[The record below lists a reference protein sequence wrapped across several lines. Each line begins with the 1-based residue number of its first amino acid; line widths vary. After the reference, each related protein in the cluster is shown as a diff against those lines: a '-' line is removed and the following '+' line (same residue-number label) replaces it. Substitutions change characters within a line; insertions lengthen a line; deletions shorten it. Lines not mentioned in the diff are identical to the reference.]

1 MHRLSHCSRISKLM
15 FIWLI
20 EYSVTL
26 LMVSVVNIYFVTW
39 KLSAILYP
47 VNVYVFY
54 YLKKKDSV
62 KASDLDHSP
71 YVNSVESWSH
81 PWFDS
86 KFSNLFSHFHPYSFF
101 VSLYR
106 WASLKSTSLY
116 AVGIVWYCFHRYLS
130 FSSFSEHYSCIFN
143 CLQGFSIWMPFHQ
156 LISFN
161 WHCLN

>member
-1 MHRLSHCSRISKLM
+1 MINRIFCHSFDGVSSQYLFCGLTTFSY
-15 FIWLI
+15 FIPCQCVYI
-20 EYSVTL
+20 L
-26 LMVSVVNIYFVTW
+26 LFKEET
-39 KLSAILYP
+39 
-47 VNVYVFY
+47 
-54 YLKKKDSV
+54 DSV

-86 KFSNLFSHFHPYSFF
+86 KFSNLFSHFHLYSFF

-116 AVGIVWYCFHRYLS
+116 AIGIVWYCFHRYLS
-130 FSSFSEHYSCIFN
+130 FSSFSEHHSRIFN
-143 CLQGFSIWMPFHQ
+143 CLQGFSIWMPFHH